1 MKVEFQNISKSFNGR
16 NNVSATVAIQ
26 DISFK
31 VKENEF
37 LCIVGPSG
45 CGKSTIINLVA
56 GFIFPDNGRVIVDGT
71 PVMGPSASR
80 TVVFQDYALF
90 PWKTVAE
97 NIGFGPKCAGM
108 DSVQRSRVVK
118 KLAEKVRLEQF
129 LDRYPDELSGG
140 MKQRVAIARALAV
153 NPGIILMDEPF
164 ASLDQQTRDILQEE
178 LLGFQNEFSRTI
190 IFVTHNVEEALFLGD
205 KVMVLSQRPGRIKT
219 IIEIPFAKPRRAEIR
234 SDPGFLNLKQ
244 EILHLLREEAS

>member
-1 MKVEFQNISKSFNGR
+1 MKVKFQNIYKFFNGR
-16 NNVSATVAIQ
+16 SDRLAIAVLQNVS
-26 DISFK
+26 FE
-31 VKENEF
+31 VKEAEF
-37 LCIVGPSG
+37 FCVVGPSG

-56 GFIFPDNGRVIVDGT
+56 GFIFPDKGQIYVDADA
-71 PVMGPSASR
+71 VSGPSASR

-97 NIGFGPKCAGM
+97 NIGFGLDCAGM
-108 DSVQRSRVVK
+108 DSVQKSQAVK
-118 KLAEKVRLEQF
+118 KLAAKVRLDQF

-153 NPGIILMDEPF
+153 KPSIILMDEPF
-164 ASLDQQTRDILQEE
+164 ASLDQQTRDLLQEE
-178 LLGFQNEFSRTI
+178 LLGFQNEFSQTI

-219 IIEIPFAKPRRAEIR
+219 IIEVPFAKPRRAEIR
-234 SDPGFLNLKQ
+234 NDPGFLKLKQ
-244 EILHLLREEAS
+244 EILCLLREEAS